1 MKKAV
6 LILSLLASVLACG
19 CEMDSFLFNEK
30 KISSYTL
37 PGNNIPDSLLK
48 QVTFQSGGN
57 TLYGYWVTSDGSY
70 KGKTI
75 LYCQGNKHNI
85 DNYWD
90 RVMYLH
96 KLGVNIFIYDY
107 RGYGLS
113 EGTPSEDGLHED
125 AAAAWNF
132 IQKSYGV
139 KPDSLILYGYSLGNV
154 SSIYLAAEVVR
165 PMALIA
171 EAPFASANSLT
182 QGSLVLDIPSG
193 WLTKGKFDN
202 AQEIK
207 KINTPFL
214 LMHGSDDDF
223 VRYRDNGKVVFDNA
237 PEPKTLIVVNG
248 AVHTNVPE
256 TMGIGEYLN
265 ALRGFLGLK

>member
-1 MKKAV
+1 
-6 LILSLLASVLACG
+6 VLANG
-19 CEMDSFLFNEK
+19 CDMDNFLFNDK
-30 KISSYTL
+30 KISSYSL
-37 PGNNIPDSLLK
+37 PGNNIPQALIK
-48 QVTFQSGGN
+48 QVTFKSGGN
-57 TLYGYWVTSDGSY
+57 TLYGYWVTSEGSY

-75 LYCQGNKHNI
+75 LYCHGNKKNI

-96 KLGVNIFIYDY
+96 KLGVNVFIFDF
-107 RGYGLS
+107 RGFGLS
-113 EGTPSEDGLHED
+113 EGTSSEEGLHED
-125 AAAAWNF
+125 ASAAWNF
-132 IQKSYGV
+132 IRESYAV
-139 KPDSLILYGYSLGNV
+139 EPDSLILYGYSLGNV
-154 SSIYLAAEVVR
+154 SSIYLAAETLR

-193 WLTKGKFDN
+193 WLTKGTFDN
-202 AQEIK
+202 AEEIR

-214 LMHGSDDDF
+214 LLHGSDDDF

-237 PEPKTLIVVNG
+237 PEPKTLILVND

-256 TMGIGEYLN
+256 TMGLDEYLSAIRN
-265 ALRGFLGLK
+265 FLGLTGN